1 MAGSQRTA
9 AFSFS
14 FPTMALMLVF
24 LVKELKKRK
33 KTREENLFDVASD
46 GRRFYS
52 PPPHR
57 REKITRQA
65 HPWSLST
72 ISRATA
78 KKIQVLGPLS
88 IAFCLFFEEPPSL

>member
-52 PPPHR
+52 PPPTEEKKLPDRPIPGACR
-57 REKITRQA
+57 R
-65 HPWSLST
+65 SLEQQQ
-72 ISRATA
+72 
-78 KKIQVLGPLS
+78 KKYK
-88 IAFCLFFEEPPSL
+88 SLVH